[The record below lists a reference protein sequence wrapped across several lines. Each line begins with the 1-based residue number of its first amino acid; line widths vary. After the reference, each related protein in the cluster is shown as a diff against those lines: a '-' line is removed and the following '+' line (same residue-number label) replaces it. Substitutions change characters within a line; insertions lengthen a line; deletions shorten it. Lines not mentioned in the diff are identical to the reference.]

1 MKIHLIAIENS
12 PPQWVNQGYETYQKR
27 LPADYELRLIS
38 VPAIK
43 RKQHLNTNDI
53 LKEEGERLL
62 RAVPRHSCLIALD
75 RLGQSITTQ
84 KLSAKL
90 LEWHDDHQD
99 ISILIG
105 GPEGLSTQCL
115 QRSQVQWSLSA
126 LTLPHPL
133 VKVVMAEQLYRAWSI
148 LQNHPYHK

>member
-27 LPADYELRLIS
+27 LPVDYELRLIS

-43 RKQHLNTNDI
+43 RKQHLNTDDI

-62 RAVPRHSCLIALD
+62 RAVPRHNCLIALD

-84 KLSAKL
+84 KLSTKL

-126 LTLPHPL
+126 L
-133 VKVVMAEQLYRAWSI
+133 
-148 LQNHPYHK
+148 

>member
-27 LPADYELRLIS
+27 LPVDYELRLIS

-43 RKQHLNTNDI
+43 RKQHLNTDDI

-62 RAVPRHSCLIALD
+62 RAVPRHNCLIALD

-84 KLSAKL
+84 KLSTKL

-105 GPEGLSTQCL
+105 GPEGLSTECL

>member
-27 LPADYELRLIS
+27 LPVDYELRLIS

-43 RKQHLNTNDI
+43 RKQHLNTDDI

-62 RAVPRHSCLIALD
+62 RAVPRHNCLIALD

-84 KLSAKL
+84 KLSTKL